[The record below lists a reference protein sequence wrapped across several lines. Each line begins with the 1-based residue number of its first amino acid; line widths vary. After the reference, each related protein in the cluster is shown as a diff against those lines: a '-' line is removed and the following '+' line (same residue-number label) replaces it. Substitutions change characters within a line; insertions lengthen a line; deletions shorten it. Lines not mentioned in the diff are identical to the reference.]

1 MIRLT
6 GELEQLVLKI
16 LKEADKPLIPAE
28 MQQLIKPY
36 KILAYTTVMTVLKR
50 LYEKKLLKRE
60 KHSTAFAYS
69 YIKSDSDSSELKN
82 IFDDLL
88 TSYGDIAISNFFDS
102 VNTKP
107 EHKELL
113 KEYLKNAKK

>member
-16 LKEADKPLIPAE
+16 LKEENKPLIPAE
-28 MQQLIKPY
+28 VQKLIKPY

-69 YIKSDSDSSELKN
+69 YVKSNSDSSDLKN
-82 IFDDLL
+82 IFDGLL

>member
-6 GELEQLVLKI
+6 GELEQLVLKV
-16 LKEADKPLIPAE
+16 LKDENKPLKPADV
-28 MQQLIKPY
+28 QKLIKPY
-36 KILAYTTVMTVLKR
+36 KMLAYTTVMTVLKR

-60 KHSTAFAYS
+60 KQSNAFAYS
-69 YIKSDSDSSELKN
+69 FLKSDSDSSDLKN
-82 IFDDLL
+82 IFDGLL
-88 TSYGDIAISNFFDS
+88 SSYGDIAISNFFDS

>member
-16 LKEADKPLIPAE
+16 LKEENKPLKPADVLR
-28 MQQLIKPY
+28 LIKPY
-36 KILAYTTVMTVLKR
+36 KDLAYTTVMTVLKR

-60 KHSTAFAYS
+60 KQSNAFAYS
-69 YIKSDSDSSELKN
+69 YVKSDSSTSDLRN
-82 IFDDLL
+82 IFDGLIN
-88 TSYGDIAISNFFDS
+88 SYGDLAISNFFDS

-107 EHKELL
+107 EHKDLL
-113 KEYLKNAKK
+113 KEYLKHEKK